1 MQNNPDSLNDLKEL
15 NLALNLA
22 SDMRFY
28 AFSMMEITTEKGIV
42 LKNEITK
49 TVHSTILKSGHE
61 TFSLQ
66 IESFDIEL
74 KNRTFSI
81 SEKEY
86 TNRIAE
92 VNDNILIQ
100 INDLGQVNKLLNHKE
115 MKQRLEIKIAK
126 LSKNH
131 VGEKVEASF
140 QYLRNFYK
148 DQNKIM
154 LDAKNY
160 KQYGLFLHALHGK
173 YTPETIKKRTVR
185 YLNFMENTVV
195 NIEEHAKVKKIKISS
210 REVEIAVSGRFV
222 EPFYESMFLKSMQQK
237 QIDYTENDKISLD
250 KYEGD
255 FIIDIDS
262 GIVRNASLFIEFS
275 FGKDYKKTIEYQ
287 LNEVKDADND

>member
-1 MQNNPDSLNDLKEL
+1 MQNNSSSLNNITEL

-28 AFSMMEITTEKGIV
+28 AFSMMEITTENGIV

-81 SEKEY
+81 SEKEFL
-86 TNRIAE
+86 TRIAE

-100 INDLGQVNKLLNHKE
+100 INDLGQIQKLLNHKE
-115 MKQRLEIKIAK
+115 IQQRLEEKIAR
-126 LSKNH
+126 LSKSN

-140 QYLRNFYK
+140 QYLRDFYK
-148 DQNKIM
+148 DQKKIM

-173 YTPETIKKRTVR
+173 YTPETSKKRTVR

-195 NIEEHAKVKKIKISS
+195 NIEEQAKVKKIKINN
-210 REVEIAVSGRFV
+210 REVEVAVSGRFI

-237 QIDYTENDKISLD
+237 QITYTENDKINLD

-262 GIVRNASLFIEFS
+262 GILKSASLFIAFS
-275 FGKDYKKTIEYQ
+275 FGNNYKKTISYQ
-287 LNEVKDADND
+287 LNELKDADNN